1 MLQIF
6 KKRSVVHI
14 VGYLFGI
21 LGCAFNLIVFIRNL
35 YLDIE
40 MIVFLPFLLMSL
52 TLVIFAIILNRSLLM
67 CLAVFPVLPI
77 MPFSLTVLAIAI
89 SNCMYIIA
97 SLCMATEHAPKRRKH
112 KNKRLEHFRKNGY

>member
-1 MLQIF
+1 MLQVL

-21 LGCAFNLIVFIRNL
+21 LGCTLNFIVFIRNF
-35 YLDIE
+35 YLDTE
-40 MIVFLPFLLMSL
+40 MMVSLSFLLMSIM
-52 TLVIFAIILNRSLLM
+52 LVLFAIILNRSSLM

-77 MPFSLTVLAIAI
+77 MHFSFIVLAI
-89 SNCMYIIA
+89 SNCLYIIA
-97 SLCMATEHAPKRRKH
+97 SLCMATEHTPKRGKH

>member
-1 MLQIF
+1 MLQVF

-14 VGYLFGI
+14 IGYLFGI
-21 LGCAFNLIVFIRNL
+21 LGCTLNLTVFIHNF
-35 YLDIE
+35 YLNTE
-40 MIVFLPFLLMSL
+40 MMVSL
-52 TLVIFAIILNRSLLM
+52 SFLVISIMLVFFAIILNRSSLM

-77 MPFSLTVLAIAI
+77 MHFSLIVLAI

-97 SLCMATEHAPKRRKH
+97 SLCMATEHKPKRTKH

>member
-1 MLQIF
+1 MLQVF

-21 LGCAFNLIVFIRNL
+21 LGCAFNLIVFIRNF
-35 YLDIE
+35 YLDME
-40 MIVFLPFLLMSL
+40 MMVSLSFLFMSII
-52 TLVIFAIILNRSLLM
+52 LVIFAIILNRASLM

-77 MPFSLTVLAIAI
+77 MPFSLIVLAI

-97 SLCMATEHAPKRRKH
+97 SLCMATERAPKRRKH
-112 KNKRLEHFRKNGY
+112 KNKRLEHFRKSGY

>member
-14 VGYLFGI
+14 IGYLFGI
-21 LGCAFNLIVFIRNL
+21 LGCAFNLIVFIRNF
-35 YLDIE
+35 YFSME
-40 MIVFLPFLLMSL
+40 MMVSLFFLLLSNM
-52 TLVIFAIILNRSLLM
+52 LVIFAIILNRSPLM

-77 MPFSLTVLAIAI
+77 MSFSLIVLAI

-97 SLCMATEHAPKRRKH
+97 SLCMATEHAPKRKKH